1 MRRELLKDAD
11 NQQAES
17 LFESG
22 LKEAGSDGQFS
33 PKENFGKKK
42 RVGQEG
48 EPTRKH
54 SGVSGAKKV

>member
-1 MRRELLKDAD
+1 MLIELLKDAD
-11 NQQAES
+11 TSRPVS
-17 LFESG
+17 LFERG
-22 LKEAGSDGQFS
+22 LKEAGSDSQFS